1 MKNVLVVEDEEDVLN
16 IFSEQLKLWGY
27 NPVIAS
33 SGAEGLNKFNEMPI
47 DLVISDIKMPGMDGI
62 TLLHKIL
69 QKDKDAIV
77 ILVTGY
83 PSIDTAVQ
91 SMKDGAFDYLTKPLH
106 IGELK
111 IRIERALEKK
121 RLQKSLAL
129 WKGVNWS
136 LIISVPLWLILGI
149 ILARLL

>member
-1 MKNVLVVEDEEDVLN
+1 MKNVLVVEDEEDVLK

-27 NPVIAS
+27 NPVIAKN
-33 SGAEGLNKFNEMPI
+33 GEEGLSKFKEAPV

-62 TLLHKIL
+62 ALLHEIL
-69 QKDKDAIV
+69 KLDKQAIV

-91 SMKDGAFDYLTKPLH
+91 SMKDGAYDYLTKPLH

-121 RLQKSLAL
+121 RLQKSLSL

-136 LIISVPLWLILGI
+136 LIISVPIWLLLGI

>member
-1 MKNVLVVEDEEDVLN
+1 MKNVLVVEDEEDVLK

-27 NPVIAS
+27 NPIIAT
-33 SGAEGLNKFNEMPI
+33 SGEEGLRKFNATPI

-62 TLLHKIL
+62 ALLHEIL
-69 QKDKDAIV
+69 KKDKQAIV

-91 SMKDGAFDYLTKPLH
+91 SMKDGAYDYLTKPLH

-121 RLQKSLAL
+121 RMEKSLSL

-136 LIISVPLWLILGI
+136 LIISVPIWLLLGI

>member
-1 MKNVLVVEDEEDVLN
+1 MKSVLVVEDEEDVLK
-16 IFSEQLKLWGY
+16 IFSEQLTLWGY
-27 NPVIAS
+27 NTIIAT
-33 SGAEGLNKFNEMPI
+33 SGDEGLRKFNETPI
-47 DLVISDIKMPGMDGI
+47 DLTISDIKMPGMDGI
-62 TLLHKIL
+62 TLLHEIL
-69 QKDKDAIV
+69 KRDKQAIV

-91 SMKDGAFDYLTKPLH
+91 SMKDGAYDYLTKPLH

-111 IRIERALEKK
+111 IRVERAFEKK
-121 RLQKSLAL
+121 RLQKSLSL

-136 LIISVPLWLILGI
+136 LIISVPIWLLLGI